1 MLVRLDHIAH
11 FVVNANHSFP
21 IRLAKLAPV
30 LSNSAH
36 MKTTTL
42 PLKHSVNRVP
52 CQLALLISLALV
64 CFGLSPTSRADDC
77 VQGCDFLY
85 NNTILGQEA
94 LKNYV
99 EGGFSNTAV
108 GFYAL
113 NANTIGDDNTATGAG
128 ALQLN
133 TTGFDNTANGLIA
146 LHFNTTGSNN
156 TATGS
161 SALLNNTTGIAN
173 TATGVNALL
182 SNTTGNNNTAHGAF
196 ALKSNTTGVSN
207 TANGWQALFGNT
219 TGNNNTAVGLDALLS
234 NTTGLNNTASGV
246 LALGFNTTGSSN
258 TATGIS
264 ALQNNSTGGNNT
276 ATGAYSLS
284 QNYTGSSNIALGFQA
299 GMNVTGNNN
308 IEIGNVGVAG
318 DNNKIRIGTKA
329 THKNTYIAGIFGVTA
344 PTGIGV
350 LIDNSGHLGTTTS
363 SARFKEAIKPMG
375 KASEAILSLEPV
387 TFRYKE
393 ELDPT
398 AIPQFGL
405 VAEEVEKVNPD
416 LVARDDEGKPYTVR
430 YEAVNAMLLNEF
442 LKEHRKVEEQSGKQQ
457 KLEATVAQQQK
468 EIRDL
473 TTVLKVQAAQIQKV
487 SDQLKVQALTPRVV
501 ANN

>member
-1 MLVRLDHIAH
+1 MTNITYPA
-11 FVVNANHSFP
+11 F
-21 IRLAKLAPV
+21 
-30 LSNSAH
+30 
-36 MKTTTL
+36 
-42 PLKHSVNRVP
+42 
-52 CQLALLISLALV
+52 ALFALV
-64 CFGLSPTSRADDC
+64 CFGLSPTARADDC

-94 LKNYV
+94 LQNYV

-113 NANTIGDDNTATGAG
+113 NANTIGDYNTATGAG

-133 TTGFDNTANGLIA
+133 TTGSDNTANGLIA
-146 LHFNTTGSNN
+146 LHFNTSGSNN

-219 TGNNNTAVGLDALLS
+219 TGNNNMANGLDALLS

-246 LALGFNTTGSSN
+246 FALGFNTTGSSN

-276 ATGAYSLS
+276 ATGQSAL
-284 QNYTGSSNIALGFQA
+284 QGNTTGPDNTAIGFNALFNNTTGSSNIALGFQA

-308 IEIGNVGVAG
+308 IEIGNTGVAG
-318 DNNKIRIGTKA
+318 DNNKIRIGTKP
-329 THKNTYIAGIFGVTA
+329 THKNTYIAGISGVTV
-344 PTGIGV
+344 PTGVAVIV
-350 LIDNSGHLGTTTS
+350 DANGHLGTTTS
-363 SARFKEAIKPMG
+363 SASFKENIQPMDR
-375 KASEAILSLEPV
+375 ASEAIHALKPV
-387 TFRYKE
+387 TFRYKKE
-393 ELDPT
+393 VDPN

-405 VAEEVEKVNPD
+405 VAEEVEKVNPE
-416 LVARDDEGKPYTVR
+416 LVAYDDQGKPYTVR

-442 LKEHRKVEEQSGKQQ
+442 LKEHRKV
-457 KLEATVAQQQK
+457 AQQAATIEQQ
-468 EIRDL
+468 ERRLAELERAVAEWQQPRD
-473 TTVLKVQAAQIQKV
+473 
-487 SDQLKVQALTPRVV
+487 
-501 ANN
+501 